1 MLRICLAIVV
11 SLLLVLPASAQ
22 GPLVDVAWLKA
33 NLGKPGF
40 VLLDV
45 RSGAGKTK
53 ADYLAGHVPG
63 AIFTDYAKDGWRER
77 NTAGVDGMLPA
88 PDKLEKLIGSLGID
102 NATHVILIPEGR
114 NAQDVGAATRLYWTF
129 KVMGHDRVSILDGGY
144 AAWAVTDKDKKP
156 INPIETTEVKPITK
170 VFKAQVRTEM
180 IIGKA
185 DVEKAMAAKQP
196 LVDNRPP
203 DFYVGLSKSPS
214 AKTAGTLPAAA
225 NIPDAWLTQNNG
237 GKFRTK
243 DQLARLYTIA
253 GVPAT
258 GRQVNFCNTGH
269 WASLGWF
276 AAYEILGNKDAVM
289 YDGSMAEWTQDP
301 KAPVEAKIKLP

>member
-1 MLRICLAIVV
+1 MLRACIALVV
-11 SLLLVLPASAQ
+11 SLLLALPASAQ
-22 GPLVDVAWLKA
+22 GPLVTVAWLKD
-33 NLGKPGF
+33 NLAKPGL

-63 AIFTDYAKDGWRER
+63 AIFTDYAKDGWRET
-77 NTAGVDGMLPA
+77 NKAGIDGMLPP

-102 NATHVILIPEGR
+102 NSTHVVLIPEGR

-144 AAWAVTDKDKKP
+144 AAWSVVDKDKKP
-156 INPIETTEVKPITK
+156 VNPIETTDIKPVAKT
-170 VFKAQVRTEM
+170 FKAMPRTEM

-203 DFYVGLSKSPS
+203 DFYMGLSKSPS

-225 NIPDAWLTQNNG
+225 NIPDAWLTENNG
-237 GKFRTK
+237 GRFRSK
-243 DQLARLYTIA
+243 DQLAKLYSVA
-253 GVPAT
+253 GVPTT

-276 AAYEILGNKDAVM
+276 AASEILGNKDAVM

-301 KAPVEAKIKLP
+301 KAPVDVKIKLK